1 MTTETTFTA
10 EENSN
15 LISETIVSS
24 DSLTS
29 EITLTRENIEKYLS
43 NKVKLI
49 NSQDGLDQF
58 CYTSCN
64 KNDSNI
70 IMECRGIVFD
80 KDTLISKCFPY
91 TVEYT
96 EQDDPEIKTLN
107 LDLNSCQFYTSY
119 EGCTIKMFNY
129 NDKWY
134 VSTNRKLNCFLSK
147 WASKVSFG
155 DFFVDALTY
164 QFENNERLRENVKFE
179 KGVDNPIDV
188 FTTAVLD
195 KNKQYVF
202 LLLNNSENRIV
213 CDSPEA
219 PTIFHVGTF
228 SNNDGNFV
236 LSMDED
242 IYIPYPERHSFSTLE
257 QIYDHVY
264 KTDYQKTQGI
274 VVFAP
279 NNKQYKILNLEYR
292 QLYDARGN
300 EPSINYRYLQVRMD
314 VDKNKMIR
322 YLYPTFISNFE
333 EYENYLYDTA
343 KLIYRSYVDRFIN
356 KKNVTLPKEEYRIM
370 SAAHTWYLSNRDE
383 NKISLLK
390 VIDIM
395 NEQQPTLLNSII
407 KRIKLEN
414 KKKLMEK
421 NEVKKHK
428 RLLV

>member
-24 DSLTS
+24 GSLTS
-29 EITLTRENIEKYLS
+29 EIALTRENIEKYLS

-49 NSQDGLDQF
+49 NSLDGLDQF

-64 KNDSNI
+64 KNDSNM

-91 TVEYT
+91 TIEYT
-96 EQDDPEIKTLN
+96 EQDDPEIKSLN

-155 DFFVDALTY
+155 DFFVEALIY

-188 FTTAVLD
+188 FTTSVLD

-213 CDSPEA
+213 SDSPEA

-228 SNNDGNFV
+228 SNNEGNFV
-236 LSMDED
+236 LSMDDD

-257 QIYDHVY
+257 EIYDYVY
-264 KTDYQKTQGI
+264 KTNYQKTQGI

-279 NNKQYKILNLEYR
+279 NNKQYKILNLEYKH
-292 QLYDARGN
+292 LYDARGN

-314 VDKNKMIR
+314 VDKNKMLR
-322 YLYPTFISNFE
+322 YLYPSFISNFE

-383 NKISLLK
+383 NKISLPK

-428 RLLV
+428 RLLA